1 MQDTVCDSLP
11 FEMYWIS
18 WSIQANSI
26 KKTLGSGL
34 FSFFEAGRS
43 IPAAECQQVAT
54 RLGTITGCGLRQ
66 KIIYQ
71 AIIHLTQYGDQVQ
84 MLTDHLQKTVYF
96 DLCVLGKFIDFGSIA
111 GNPIFLCHYLMKNDR
126 DIVAC
131 KEVRHGFV
139 DYVFN
144 FFYPLFRWWIKF

>member
-1 MQDTVCDSLP
+1 
-11 FEMYWIS
+11 
-18 WSIQANSI
+18 
-26 KKTLGSGL
+26 
-34 FSFFEAGRS
+34 
-43 IPAAECQQVAT
+43 
-54 RLGTITGCGLRQ
+54 
-66 KIIYQ
+66 
-71 AIIHLTQYGDQVQ
+71 

-111 GNPIFLCHYLMKNDR
+111 GNPIYLCHYLMKNDR